1 MTDPKRPDERDQP
14 TPGADRGTARSAQ
27 RASDAGEAAD
37 RRAGVDDDARFDAAW
52 RSQSRE
58 EPPPALDAAL
68 RAAARREVG
77 ARVKPATV
85 PEATRP
91 ERWWFPLAAAAT
103 IGAIAIGLL
112 QVVTPDRMGSP
123 GGDARSVSDVPPGAK
138 SVEMPGEGPTQ
149 RLPSQTTPA
158 PASAA
163 TATVTPAPV
172 PAPAPAPTTT
182 TTAMAPVTPA
192 PTTTAMA
199 GMATKAEPDGASRVT
214 PSAPSS
220 AKVEAQAPARVA
232 ADVPSGVTPPPPSTP
247 TATSA
252 EGARRNDTPQP
263 FPALAGKPSGEP
275 APRVA
280 DSPGAAPA
288 AVPAP
293 PAAALRAPI
302 VAPFAA
308 PPASAP
314 TAAPPP
320 APMAKL
326 GSAREQSDRA
336 VAPRAADAAEGA
348 AGASRARGEIVQRA
362 AELPVPEW
370 IALIRR
376 LRDEG
381 KYADVE
387 RELKA
392 FRVAHPDHPTLLPP
406 DLRDWRMPP

>member
-14 TPGADRGTARSAQ
+14 TPDTDRGTARGAQ
-27 RASDAGEAAD
+27 HASGAGEAAD
-37 RRAGVDDDARFDAAW
+37 RRAGVDDDAGFDAAW
-52 RSQSRE
+52 QSQSRE

-112 QVVTPDRMGSP
+112 QVVTPDRVGSP

-163 TATVTPAPV
+163 TVTPAPV

-182 TTAMAPVTPA
+182 TTAMATVTPA

-199 GMATKAEPDGASRVT
+199 GMATKAEPDGASRAT

-232 ADVPSGVTPPPPSTP
+232 ADMPSGVTPPPPSTP

-275 APRVA
+275 API
-280 DSPGAAPA
+280 PAPA
-288 AVPAP
+288 P
-293 PAAALRAPI
+293 
-302 VAPFAA
+302 
-308 PPASAP
+308 AP

-336 VAPRAADAAEGA
+336 VVPRAADTAEVA
-348 AGASRARGEIVQRA
+348 AGAGRARGEIVQRA

-370 IALIRR
+370 IAVIRR

-392 FRVAHPDHPTLLPP
+392 FRAAHPDHPTLLPP